1 MVQQEQD
8 TIAAIATPPGVGA
21 IGIVRVSGPRARA
34 IARAITGVLP
44 PPKQATHRVFR
55 AADGSPLDK
64 GLVLYFEAPA
74 SYTGED
80 VLELQGHGGPR
91 VLDGVLACA
100 LSHGARPARPGEFTE
115 RAFLNGQLDLA
126 QAEAV
131 ADLIDSRTQ
140 AAARA
145 AVRSLMGDFSTEI
158 SLLSEEIGDLRVF
171 FEADIDFSEEPV
183 SMLDS
188 NAAQAR
194 LNHSNQRLSSLLDQ
208 ARPGSLLAHGARAV
222 LAGLPN
228 AGKSSL
234 MNALAREDRAIVSIT
249 PGTTR
254 DVVDTM
260 IDVAGIA
267 VQLTDTAGLR
277 EGTDHVEEEGVR
289 RATQAIEQA
298 DLVLFVID
306 DSEPQTSQN
315 HASMAPDADRM
326 LRVYNKCDL
335 SGRAS
340 GVVEDEG
347 AGSVA
352 VSAKTGV
359 GIDVLER
366 TIQQMLGYTGMGD
379 VPLMARRRH
388 IEALLAAQTHLQAAE
403 QQVGLAH
410 ELLAEE
416 LRLAQRALGAITGQV
431 TTEDLLGQIFSK
443 FCIGK

>member
-1 MVQQEQD
+1 MQQDQD

-21 IGIVRVSGPRARA
+21 IGIVRISGPRAGV
-34 IARAITGVLP
+34 IAHAITGVLP

-64 GLVLYFEAPA
+64 GLVLYFAAPA

-91 VLDGVLACA
+91 VLDGVLASV

-115 RAFLNGQLDLA
+115 RAFLNGRLDLA

-131 ADLIDSRTQ
+131 ADLIDSQTQ

-145 AVRSLMGDFSTEI
+145 AIRSLMGSFSREI
-158 SLLSEEIGDLRVF
+158 NALSKEIGDLRVN
-171 FEADIDFSEEPV
+171 FEAEIDFSEEPV
-183 SMLDS
+183 SALDS
-188 NAAQAR
+188 SAAQAR
-194 LNHSNQRLSSLLDQ
+194 LNHTSQILASLLDQ
-208 ARPGSLLAHGARAV
+208 ARPGSLLAHGARVV

-234 MNALAREDRAIVSIT
+234 LNALAREDRAIVSIT

-254 DVVDTM
+254 DVVDTT
-260 IDVAGIA
+260 IDIAGLA
-267 VQLTDTAGLR
+267 VQLIDTAGLR
-277 EGTDHVEEEGVR
+277 ESTDYVEEEGVR

-298 DLVLFVID
+298 NLVLFVID
-306 DSEPQTSQN
+306 DTAPHTSQN
-315 HASMAPDADRM
+315 HASMAPGAGEI

-335 SGRAS
+335 SGRPAGTVVNEGS
-340 GVVEDEG
+340 EGV
-347 AGSVA
+347 S
-352 VSAKTGV
+352 VSAKTGA
-359 GIDVLER
+359 GIDALEQA
-366 TIQQMLGYTGMGD
+366 IQQALGYTCLGEA
-379 VPLMARRRH
+379 PLMARRRH
-388 IEALLAAQTHLQAAE
+388 IEALLKAQSHLHAAE
-403 QQVGLAH
+403 QHVGSAQ

-416 LRLAQRALGAITGQV
+416 LRLAQLALGEITGEV
-431 TTEDLLGQIFSK
+431 TTEDLLGQIFST

>member
-1 MVQQEQD
+1 
-8 TIAAIATPPGVGA
+8 
-21 IGIVRVSGPRARA
+21 
-34 IARAITGVLP
+34 
-44 PPKQATHRVFR
+44 
-55 AADGSPLDK
+55 
-64 GLVLYFEAPA
+64 
-74 SYTGED
+74 
-80 VLELQGHGGPR
+80 
-91 VLDGVLACA
+91 
-100 LSHGARPARPGEFTE
+100 
-115 RAFLNGQLDLA
+115 
-126 QAEAV
+126 
-131 ADLIDSRTQ
+131 
-140 AAARA
+140 
-145 AVRSLMGDFSTEI
+145 MGDFSTEI
-158 SLLSEEIGDLRVF
+158 TQLSKEIDDLRVF

-183 SMLDS
+183 SVLDS

-254 DVVDTM
+254 DVVDTT

-267 VQLTDTAGLR
+267 IQLTDTAGLR
-277 EGTDHVEEEGVR
+277 ESTDYVEEEGVR

>member
-131 ADLIDSRTQ
+131 ADLIDSQTQ

-158 SLLSEEIGDLRVF
+158 IQLSKEIDDLRVF

-183 SMLDS
+183 SVLDS

-254 DVVDTM
+254 DV
-260 IDVAGIA
+260 AGIA
-267 VQLTDTAGLR
+267 IQLTDTAGLR
-277 EGTDHVEEEGVR
+277 ESTDYVEEEGVR

-366 TIQQMLGYTGMGD
+366 AIQQMLGYTGMGD